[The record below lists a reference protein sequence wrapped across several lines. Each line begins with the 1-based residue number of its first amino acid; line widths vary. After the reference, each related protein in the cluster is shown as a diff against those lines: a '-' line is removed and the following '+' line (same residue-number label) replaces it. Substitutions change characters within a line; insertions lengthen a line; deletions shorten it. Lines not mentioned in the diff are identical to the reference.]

1 MGVTDKPAYA
11 FLFCCS
17 FNTENNEG
25 ISKAVLMRYLIT
37 TDLDF

>member
-1 MGVTDKPAYA
+1 MGVSDKPAYA

-25 ISKAVLMRYLIT
+25 IFKGSFNEVIT
-37 TDLDF
+37 TDLGF